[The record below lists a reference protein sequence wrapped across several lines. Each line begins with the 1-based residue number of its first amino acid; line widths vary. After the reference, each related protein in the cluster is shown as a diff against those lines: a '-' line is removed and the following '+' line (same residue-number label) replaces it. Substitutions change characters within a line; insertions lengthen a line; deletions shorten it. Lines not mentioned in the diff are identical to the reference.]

1 MVGEKTIAMV
11 TWRESIVTVT
21 TVNANM
27 DMENMGNMALAGVD
41 ICTRNEILLTD
52 ILYFI
57 YFLIVICVLIFSKM
71 YINN

>member
-41 ICTRNEILLTD
+41 ICTRNKILLTD
-52 ILYFI
+52 ILYYKFS
-57 YFLIVICVLIFSKM
+57 IF
-71 YINN
+71 NL